1 MLSLRTARTQ
11 LSRRWMA
18 QLLLVFIALIAFCSW
33 KWLLERS
40 LENERVAWEQRFRVQ
55 QEQQLKLVA
64 SSVKQDL
71 EKEQLACLKLLLQDS
86 SSRMISRLLKDYSV
100 TAILL
105 EEPVFSEVSDRGAS
119 LEEVLQAEIIDW
131 SSDEE
136 GRDFLAARL
145 MPFSARDSVW
155 QKLRVRLN
163 GEEGPPMKASFRHWL
178 IEEARR
184 VRGEVG
190 ADLDA
195 LSYSESLRATGAIPE
210 RGVRYEGAGV
220 KLWWSE
226 EMLIT
231 LFAEKGVTIKFGKS
245 GENFDLWG
253 TRWKIQPDV
262 VFDDW
267 RGADLVFGY
276 PRLLVVGV
284 LSGFVLF
291 LGLLLSSWLS
301 NREHKLARLRTDLAA
316 SVAHE
321 LRTPLAGQRILLESL
336 GGDLEQS
343 EADREDYLRMALQ
356 ENWRL
361 SSLAE
366 QFLTFSRLERGK
378 LVLQAEEIQPA
389 QVVDELLGEWRDRFD
404 QLSLNVEEGLTTR
417 IDGAALNTILRNLIE
432 NAWKYTKGSKLL
444 GISMSKKERDL
455 VFLVEDNGPG
465 LSEREKRQ
473 AFAKFWRADQRLSRE
488 TEGLGLGLFI
498 VKKLVQAHGGYVEVG
513 NSDLGG
519 AKFVVILRELE

>member
-1 MLSLRTARTQ
+1 
-11 LSRRWMA
+11 
-18 QLLLVFIALIAFCSW
+18 
-33 KWLLERS
+33 
-40 LENERVAWEQRFRVQ
+40 
-55 QEQQLKLVA
+55 
-64 SSVKQDL
+64 
-71 EKEQLACLKLLLQDS
+71 
-86 SSRMISRLLKDYSV
+86 MI
-100 TAILL
+100 
-105 EEPVFSEVSDRGAS
+105 
-119 LEEVLQAEIIDW
+119 
-131 SSDEE
+131 
-136 GRDFLAARL
+136 
-145 MPFSARDSVW
+145 
-155 QKLRVRLN
+155 
-163 GEEGPPMKASFRHWL
+163 
-178 IEEARR
+178 
-184 VRGEVG
+184 
-190 ADLDA
+190 
-195 LSYSESLRATGAIPE
+195 
-210 RGVRYEGAGV
+210 
-220 KLWWSE
+220 
-226 EMLIT
+226 
-231 LFAEKGVTIKFGKS
+231 IKFGKS

-455 VFLVEDNGPG
+455 LFLVEDNGPG